1 MRKYTKKKIFL
12 TYLKHFL
19 VNLKSMFFVF
29 PAFFILGFI
38 VCLFENSKP
47 EISKKL
53 ENKIDK
59 IFIPMID
66 EFYDMEF
73 KVMEIKHPDWFIKD
87 VESEED
93 KK

>member
-1 MRKYTKKKIFL
+1 MQKYTKKEIFL

-19 VNLKSMFFVF
+19 VTLKTIFFVF
-29 PAFFILGFI
+29 PALFILGFI

-47 EISKKL
+47 EISKKN
-53 ENKIDK
+53 ENKIDR
-59 IFIPMID
+59 IFVPMID

-73 KVMEIKHPDWFIKD
+73 KVMEIKHPDWFIKNN
-87 VESEED
+87 ESEWD

>member
-1 MRKYTKKKIFL
+1 MQKYTKKEIFL
-12 TYLKHFL
+12 THLKHFL

-29 PAFFILGFI
+29 PALFILYFI
-38 VCLFENSKP
+38 VYFFENSKP
-47 EISKKL
+47 EISKKI

-59 IFIPMID
+59 IFIPMVD

-73 KVMEIKHPDWFIKD
+73 KVMKIKHPDWFIKN
-87 VESEED
+87 VESEGD